1 MRISKVL
8 ITRWQTDFVFCYGN
22 VPDAIYSSSVYNTF
36 QAVFV
41 PKKLIQKRKN
51 FESKYYNVNVI
62 EIVLLNAL

>member
-41 PKKLIQKRKN
+41 PKKINTEKKEL
-51 FESKYYNVNVI
+51 
-62 EIVLLNAL
+62 